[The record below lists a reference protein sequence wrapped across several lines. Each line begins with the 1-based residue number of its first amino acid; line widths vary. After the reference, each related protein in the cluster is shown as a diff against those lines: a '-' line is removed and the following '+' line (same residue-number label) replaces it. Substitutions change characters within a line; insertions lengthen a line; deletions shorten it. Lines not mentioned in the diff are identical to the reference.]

1 LPENLAPDELSFDA
15 IVWTSAKQ
23 KELDGPA
30 VRFRLSVKSN
40 LSSIVQAIL
49 KTVTAEKAGALPS
62 EERQLEIALELL
74 NKKRILLVVD
84 NMEAIEDDQ
93 VVGFLSEVPMPSKVI
108 VTDRRAVHESRSL
121 PLTELSVPDAM
132 RLIREHCSS
141 DILRNRVHLSDDHV
155 SAIADKTGGNPLAII
170 WTLGRIAA
178 TGSDP
183 ETVIRRLADVGSSP
197 VLDFLF
203 QESYDLI
210 TPNSRRVLAALALP
224 GTPVM
229 GAMLGDWLNME
240 RKDVEDALDQL
251 HGFALVKVHRP
262 PRLNTEQQT
271 SQPTIQRS
279 YRLLPLSREYVRCRG
294 NPLDVACRQT
304 IGEKLLSFVT
314 EGEENPD
321 WPSIA
326 TIDLIDEHHELLS
339 WGVEDAFNQEHH
351 QLVVQMVRVLGYALG
366 IRGYNDLRLRLAAM
380 AAHSARAIGSPREL
394 ARALITNTAWVHF
407 FWSDYDK
414 CLAELREG
422 LAAVQEEHDVVL
434 EGIAVRLT
442 A

>member
-1 LPENLAPDELSFDA
+1 
-15 IVWTSAKQ
+15 
-23 KELDGPA
+23 
-30 VRFRLSVKSN
+30 
-40 LSSIVQAIL
+40 
-49 KTVTAEKAGALPS
+49 
-62 EERQLEIALELL
+62 
-74 NKKRILLVVD
+74 
-84 NMEAIEDDQ
+84 
-93 VVGFLSEVPMPSKVI
+93 
-108 VTDRRAVHESRSL
+108 
-121 PLTELSVPDAM
+121 
-132 RLIREHCSS
+132 
-141 DILRNRVHLSDDHV
+141 
-155 SAIADKTGGNPLAII
+155 
-170 WTLGRIAA
+170 
-178 TGSDP
+178 
-183 ETVIRRLADVGSSP
+183 
-197 VLDFLF
+197 
-203 QESYDLI
+203 
-210 TPNSRRVLAALALP
+210 
-224 GTPVM
+224 
-229 GAMLGDWLNME
+229 
-240 RKDVEDALDQL
+240 
-251 HGFALVKVHRP
+251 
-262 PRLNTEQQT
+262 
-271 SQPTIQRS
+271 
-279 YRLLPLSREYVRCRG
+279 
-294 NPLDVACRQT
+294 
-304 IGEKLLSFVT
+304 VT